1 MVLQV
6 SASIIS
12 STHAMKCP
20 QRFKG
25 VNIDETTSVQAPGET
40 SSLLLLYCMTNCDT
54 VQNYSLDI
62 ISIFIFHIQ
71 SLHVWLPSA
80 NYSDHS

>member
-25 VNIDETTSVQAPGET
+25 VNINETISVQAPGET
-40 SSLLLLYCMTNCDT
+40 SSLLLLYCMTNCDI
-54 VQNYSLDI
+54 VQNYS
-62 ISIFIFHIQ
+62 
-71 SLHVWLPSA
+71 SA
-80 NYSDHS
+80 IDSY

>member
-1 MVLQV
+1 MLQV

-25 VNIDETTSVQAPGET
+25 VNINETISVQAPGET
-40 SSLLLLYCMTNCDT
+40 SSLLLLYCMTNCDI
-54 VQNYSLDI
+54 VQNYS
-62 ISIFIFHIQ
+62 
-71 SLHVWLPSA
+71 SA
-80 NYSDHS
+80 IDSY